1 MTEWLVRLQG
11 HEFDLEE
18 LSDRFTSADRNVTK
32 DEDGYYYLRSSDF
45 DQVSDPDAVRE
56 RAFRLIELMN
66 GATKLYTGGS
76 YRPVEFDVVT
86 RVDDDGKRHHHIT
99 LSATVEGR
107 SLMTGKLIVGETGE
121 NIDVLR
127 PPSGADSL
135 VNLADQN
142 AKVADALRFYARS
155 DWFNLYK
162 AWEVVRDAAGG
173 ESELIKK
180 GWATK
185 AQRRRFT
192 GTAQSRA
199 ELGDEAR
206 HASVELQPPKNPM
219 SLEEAQAF
227 VRSVIEAWVRTL

>member
-1 MTEWLVRLQG
+1 MTEWLVRLKG

-18 LSDRFTSADRNVTK
+18 LCDHFTSADRNVK
-32 DEDGYYYLRSSDF
+32 KEEDGYYYLRSSDF
-45 DQVSDPDAVRE
+45 DQMSEPDAVSE
-56 RAFRLIELMN
+56 RAQDLMERIN
-66 GATKLYTGGS
+66 GAAKLLSGVS
-76 YRPVEFDVVT
+76 YRPVEFDVVI
-86 RVDDDGKRHHHIT
+86 RVDDDGKRHHHMT
-99 LSATVEGR
+99 LSSTIEMR
-107 SLMTGKLIVGETGE
+107 SRVTGKLTVGETGE
-121 NIDVLR
+121 TMDVLR
-127 PPSGADSL
+127 PPSGVDSL

-173 ESELIKK
+173 ETELIKK

-206 HASVELQPPKNPM
+206 HAREKVQPPKNPM

>member
-1 MTEWLVRLQG
+1 LVRLKG
-11 HEFDLEE
+11 HAFDLEE

-76 YRPVEFDVVT
+76 YRPVEFDAVT

-107 SLMTGKLIVGETGE
+107 SRMTGKLIVGETSE

-127 PPSGADSL
+127 PPSGADCL
-135 VNLADQN
+135 VNLANQN
-142 AKVADALRFYARS
+142 EKVADVLRFYEKG
-155 DWFNLYK
+155 DWVNLYK
-162 AWEVVRDAAGG
+162 AWEVVCDAAGG
-173 ESELIKK
+173 LHQVVKN
-180 GWATK
+180 GWATESD
-185 AQRRRFT
+185 RSRFT
-192 GTAQSRA
+192 QTAQSRA

-206 HASVELQPPKNPM
+206 HASERIKAPKNPM
-219 SLEEAQAF
+219 NLEEAKRF
-227 VRSVIEAWVRTL
+227 VKSVIQAWVRTL

>member
-1 MTEWLVRLQG
+1 LVRLKG
-11 HEFDLEE
+11 PAFDLEE

-107 SLMTGKLIVGETGE
+107 SRMTGKLIVGEMGE

-135 VNLADQN
+135 VNLSNQN
-142 AKVADALRFYARS
+142 DKVADVLRFYEKG
-155 DWFNLYK
+155 DWVNLYK
-162 AWEVVRDAAGG
+162 AWEVVSDAAGG
-173 ESELIKK
+173 LHQVVEN
-180 GWATK
+180 GWATESD
-185 AQRRRFT
+185 RSRFT
-192 GTAQSRA
+192 QTAQSRA

-206 HASVELQPPKNPM
+206 HASERIKAPKNPM
-219 SLEEAQAF
+219 NLDEAKRF
-227 VRSVIEAWVRTL
+227 VKSVIQAWVRTL